1 MGHRPGEGLRS
12 MSTSRFSPH
21 HSDHWW
27 NQLGLRYQGL
37 ASTSRHEHRI
47 AEAVLAVLREHSPV
61 AFAGNSENSPLSIE
75 EMVALITTAAD
86 EAEHVCEEERRLA
99 AETRRAEGQARVEAA
114 LAMPDAGVVI
124 TDGRWAGFTKGE
136 AFAWCWTLFQYE
148 PHGFVHPG
156 TQVRHE
162 AMEQLER
169 GDLPSVFGYPE
180 RATEL
185 AAQGLHVKQYRLHK
199 EALGAA
205 TFGPADVRH

>member
-1 MGHRPGEGLRS
+1 

-21 HSDHWW
+21 HSDDWW
-27 NQLGLRYQGL
+27 SQLGLRYQGL
-37 ASTSRHEHRI
+37 ALASRHEHRI
-47 AEAVLAVLREHSPV
+47 TEAVLAVLREHPPV
-61 AFAGNSENSPLSIE
+61 AFVGNSENSPLYTE
-75 EMVALITTAAD
+75 DMVALIAAATD
-86 EAEHVCEEERRLA
+86 EADRVGEEERRLA
-99 AETRRAEGQARVEAA
+99 MEARRTEGQARVEAA

-169 GDLPSVFGYPE
+169 GELPSVFGYPE

-185 AAQGLHVKQYRLHK
+185 AAQGLNVKQYRLHK

-205 TFGPADVRH
+205 TFDPADVRH